1 MVERELGRPSGAAWQ
16 WRIGRHH
23 TAIRGIRRHA
33 GSIDHASTM
42 RRLIPMP
49 QPLPLILLANG
60 GVALLTSGAT
70 LVLLLIAPLG
80 LAGVITCTML
90 VALLSFGAGVLKDLL
105 FWRWLGL
112 AGGISNVA
120 GSRRAERF
128 LDNRSQSLAG
138 HQPERLPERSDR

>member
-1 MVERELGRPSGAAWQ
+1 MVVRKLGWPSRFAWQ

-23 TAIRGIRRHA
+23 TPSRAIRRHA

-90 VALLSFGAGVLKDLL
+90 VALISFGAGVVKDLL
-105 FWRWLGL
+105 LWRWLGL
-112 AGGISNVA
+112 AGGGASVSGA
-120 GSRRAERF
+120 RWAERF
-128 LDNRSQSLAG
+128 VDNQSKSLHG
-138 HQPERLPERSDR
+138 LRPERLPERRQR